1 MNNSKLKTVHTMI
14 GPDAIIKGPME
25 LEQGLIVY
33 GKIYGDIAT
42 NGQVRVAK
50 NGLVD
55 GNIIGSNIH
64 IGGTVSGNIKSRN
77 QVTLKKSCVLKG
89 DISYRKLHIE
99 DGAQFE
105 GKCDLL
111 SD

>member
-14 GPDAIIKGPME
+14 GPDAIINGPME

-64 IGGTVSGNIKSRN
+64 IGGTVTGNVKSRN
-77 QVTLKKSCVLKG
+77 QVILKKSCILKG

>member
-1 MNNSKLKTVHTMI
+1 MSNSKLKTVHTMI

-55 GNIIGSNIH
+55 GNIIGSDIH

-77 QVTLKKSCVLKG
+77 QVILKKSCILKG

>member
-1 MNNSKLKTVHTMI
+1 MNNSKLQTMHTMI
-14 GPDAIIKGPME
+14 GPDAIINGPMK

-42 NGQVRVAK
+42 DGQVRVAK

-64 IGGTVSGNIKSRN
+64 IGGTVTGNIKSRN
-77 QVTLKKSCVLKG
+77 QVILKKSCILKG

>member
-1 MNNSKLKTVHTMI
+1 MSNSKLKTVHTMI

-64 IGGTVSGNIKSRN
+64 IGGTVTGNVKSRN
-77 QVTLKKSCVLKG
+77 QVILKKSCILKG

>member
-50 NGLVD
+50 MD
-55 GNIIGSNIH
+55 
-64 IGGTVSGNIKSRN
+64 
-77 QVTLKKSCVLKG
+77 
-89 DISYRKLHIE
+89 
-99 DGAQFE
+99 
-105 GKCDLL
+105 
-111 SD
+111 

>member
-1 MNNSKLKTVHTMI
+1 MNNSKSKTVHTMT

>member
-33 GKIYGDIAT
+33 GKIYGNIAT

>member
-55 GNIIGSNIH
+55 GNIVGSNIH

-77 QVTLKKSCVLKG
+77 QVTLKKSCILKG

>member
-1 MNNSKLKTVHTMI
+1 MNNPKSKTVHTMI

>member
-1 MNNSKLKTVHTMI
+1 MI

-33 GKIYGDIAT
+33 GKIYGNIAT

>member
-55 GNIIGSNIH
+55 GNIIGSNVH

-77 QVTLKKSCVLKG
+77 QVTLKKSCILKG

-111 SD
+111 SG

>member
-1 MNNSKLKTVHTMI
+1 MNNSKSKTVHTMI

-33 GKIYGDIAT
+33 GKIYGNIAT

>member
-14 GPDAIIKGPME
+14 GPDAIIKGPIE

-42 NGQVRVAK
+42 NGQVRVVK

-77 QVTLKKSCVLKG
+77 QVILKKSCILKG

-111 SD
+111 ND

>member
-1 MNNSKLKTVHTMI
+1 MNNSKLKTMHTMI